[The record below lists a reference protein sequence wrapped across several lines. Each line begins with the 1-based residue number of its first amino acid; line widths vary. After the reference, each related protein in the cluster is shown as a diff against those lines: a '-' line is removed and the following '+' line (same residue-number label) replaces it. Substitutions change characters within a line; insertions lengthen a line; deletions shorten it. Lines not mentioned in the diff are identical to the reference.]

1 MKKFEDKDILFII
14 NPNSGHKKSKKIA
27 EKISDS
33 GISCV
38 ITENEKELEKVF
50 KEKIE
55 KFKIFIVA
63 GGDGTVNEAIKYLS
77 DGNDKLLGIFPA
89 GSGNGFAREL
99 GFKKNIK
106 SLISDA
112 KKGDFLLIDLLS
124 VNNNLCINIAGIGF
138 DSYVAHNFQKRK
150 KRGLKSY
157 ISTVINAIFS
167 FKPFNA
173 EIITKNKIITEKLQ
187 MITIANTGQF
197 GNNAIISPQSK
208 PNDNIFEL
216 VLVKPFPFF
225 IYPAFVFKLFF
236 GLLKNSKYIKF
247 IKVKDKLEIKTDFNL
262 YHTDGEPK
270 SFEKE
275 LSVKMLKNK
284 IRIIKTR
291 HCKL

>member
-27 EKISDS
+27 EKISGL
-33 GISCV
+33 GISYV
-38 ITENEKELEKVF
+38 ITANETELEKVF
-50 KEKIE
+50 EENIE
-55 KFKIFIVA
+55 NFKIFIVA
-63 GGDGTVNEAIKYLS
+63 GGDGTVNEAIKYLYNR
-77 DGNDKLLGIFPA
+77 NDKLLGIFPA
-89 GSGNGFAREL
+89 GSGDGFAREL

-106 SLISDA
+106 SLICDA
-112 KKGDFLLIDLLS
+112 KKGDFLFIDLLS
-124 VNNNLCINIAGIGF
+124 INNNLCINIAGIGF
-138 DSYVAHNFQKRK
+138 DSYVAHNFQKK
-150 KRGLKSY
+150 EKRGLKSY
-157 ISTVINAIFS
+157 ISTVIKAVFS

-173 EIITKNKIITEKLQ
+173 EINIGNEKITEKLQ

-208 PNDNIFEL
+208 PNDNFFEL

-225 IYPAFVFKLFF
+225 IYPVFVFRLFF
-236 GLLKNSKYIKF
+236 GLLKNSKYMKF

-262 YHTDGEPK
+262 YHTDGERK

-275 LSVKMLKNK
+275 LFAEMLQNKM
-284 IRIIKTR
+284 RIMKTK

>member
-27 EKISDS
+27 EKISGL
-33 GISCV
+33 GISYV
-38 ITENEKELEKVF
+38 ITANETELEKVF
-50 KEKIE
+50 EENIE
-55 KFKIFIVA
+55 NFKIFIVA
-63 GGDGTVNEAIKYLS
+63 GGDGTVNEAIKYLYNR
-77 DGNDKLLGIFPA
+77 NDKLLGIFPA
-89 GSGNGFAREL
+89 GSGDGFAREL

-106 SLISDA
+106 SLICDA
-112 KKGDFLLIDLLS
+112 KKGDFLFIDLLS
-124 VNNNLCINIAGIGF
+124 INNNLCINIAGIGF
-138 DSYVAHNFQKRK
+138 DSYVAHNFQKK
-150 KRGLKSY
+150 EKRGLKSY
-157 ISTVINAIFS
+157 ISTVIKAVFS

-173 EIITKNKIITEKLQ
+173 EINIGNEKITEKLQ

-208 PNDNIFEL
+208 PNDNFFEL

-225 IYPAFVFKLFF
+225 IYPVFVFRLFF
-236 GLLKNSKYIKF
+236 GLLKNSKYMKF
-247 IKVKDKLEIKTDFNL
+247 IKVKDKIEIKTDFNL

-275 LSVKMLKNK
+275 LFAEMLQNK
-284 IRIIKTR
+284 IRIIKTK